1 STRLADIIIM
11 RGAKTFNGPTSGISD
26 GKNRLITEVRAHQVG
41 IGLAMKVG
49 KEAVLGLVRAVEEY
63 QENSMTKKVQLQLL
77 DTLNRLEKIQG
88 IKVSEQPDSAGREIY
103 RGRIHIDANIT
114 NVSAST
120 VVKKLRTGNPAIYTR
135 DYEADQG

>member
-1 STRLADIIIM
+1 
-11 RGAKTFNGPTSGISD
+11 
-26 GKNRLITEVRAHQVG
+26 
-41 IGLAMKVG
+41 
-49 KEAVLGLVRAVEEY
+49 RAVEEY
-63 QENSMTKKVQLQLL
+63 PDNSMTKKVQLQLL

-120 VVKKLRTGNPAIYTR
+120 VVKNLRTGNQEIYTR
-135 DYEADQG
+135 DNEGDQGYFDIDPRSDFKDAMLDIAEENELR